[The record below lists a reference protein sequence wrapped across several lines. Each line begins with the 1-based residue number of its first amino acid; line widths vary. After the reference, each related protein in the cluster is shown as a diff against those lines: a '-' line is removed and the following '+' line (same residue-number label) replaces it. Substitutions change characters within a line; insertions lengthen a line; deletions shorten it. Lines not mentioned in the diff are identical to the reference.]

1 MGYLA
6 QRWRSVGF
14 AWQGLKF
21 LLGTQANARIH
32 ALATVAVVLAGVYC
46 QVSRLEWLALVAAMA
61 WVWVAEALN
70 TGLECVVD
78 LVSPQQHPK
87 AAQAK
92 DVAAAAVLIASVAAV
107 VVGAI
112 VFGPKLMP
120 AVWV

>member
-14 AWQGLKF
+14 AWQGLKY
-21 LLGTQANARIH
+21 LLGTQPNARIH
-32 ALATVAVVLAGVYC
+32 ALATVAVVWGGVYFE
-46 QVSRLEWLALVAAMA
+46 VTRLEWLALVAAIA

-78 LVSPQQHPK
+78 LVSPQHHPK

-92 DVAAAAVLIASVAAV
+92 DVAAAGVLLASVAAV
-107 VVGAI
+107 VVGVI
-112 VFGPKLMP
+112 VFGPKL
-120 AVWV
+120 VQVLFG

>member
-14 AWQGLKF
+14 AWQGIKVVLA
-21 LLGTQANARIH
+21 TQANARIH
-32 ALATVAVVLAGVYC
+32 ALATVAVVLAGVYF
-46 QVSRLEWLALVAAMA
+46 QVSRLEWLALVAAIA

-78 LVSPQQHPK
+78 LVSPQHHPK

-92 DVAAAAVLIASVAAV
+92 DVAAAGVLLASVAAV

-120 AVWV
+120 AVFG

>member
-14 AWQGLKF
+14 AWQGIKF
-21 LLGTQANARIH
+21 LLATQANARIH
-32 ALATVAVVLAGVYC
+32 ALATVAVVLAGLYF
-46 QVSRLEWLALVAAMA
+46 QVSRLEWLALVAAIA

-92 DVAAAAVLIASVAAV
+92 DVAAAGVLLASVAAV

-120 AVWV
+120 AVFG